1 MSNRITTVNAYTT
14 LDLVAAEVETHET
27 ALSLN
32 GVVDVAVAD
41 DDSDRV
47 VLSVELDTVG
57 VDAVTPHADRVRL
70 TPEQAE
76 TLADDLNEY
85 AEDARAA
92 SDSASD

>member
-14 LDLVAAEVETHET
+14 LDLVAAQVETHET
-27 ALSLN
+27 ALSLD
-32 GVVDVAVAD
+32 GVVDVATED
-41 DDSDRV
+41 ESPGRV

-57 VDAVTPHADRVRL
+57 VDEITPHADRVRL

-85 AEDARAA
+85 AEDAREE
-92 SDSASD
+92 SG

>member
-14 LDLVAAEVETHET
+14 LDFVVARIETHET
-27 ALSLN
+27 VLSLD

-41 DDSDRV
+41 DSPDRV

-57 VDAVTPHADRVRL
+57 VDEVTPHADRVRL

-76 TLADDLNEY
+76 TLADDLLEY
-85 AEDARAA
+85 AADARAE
-92 SDSASD
+92 SD

>member
-14 LDLVAAEVETHET
+14 LALVAARIETHET
-27 ALSLN
+27 ALSLD

-41 DDSDRV
+41 DPPDRV

-57 VDAVTPHADRVRL
+57 VDEVTPHADRVDL

-76 TLADDLNEY
+76 TLADDLWEY
-85 AEDARAA
+85 AADARAE
-92 SDSASD
+92 SD

>member
-14 LDLVAAEVETHET
+14 LALVAARIETHET
-27 ALSLN
+27 ALSLD

-41 DDSDRV
+41 DPPDRV

-57 VDAVTPHADRVRL
+57 VDEVTPHADRIDL

-76 TLADDLNEY
+76 TLADDLREY
-85 AEDARAA
+85 AADARAE
-92 SDSASD
+92 SD